1 MTVARDSTRR
11 ATETPQ
17 QNSVSAV
24 RAPKSGPAAGILR
37 LQASAGNRAVVQALR
52 QPRSIRRMPADFAKT
67 KALTLGTAW
76 EFNLQSGWG
85 LFGYGPWDSILASV
99 RTYAGLRD
107 DQYEERTAGL
117 TNLLPLINGWE
128 AEHRSAKDLSK
139 EDKEKAGALKTL
151 RALIDKEHRELAAA
165 ATVDENSQSIKAP
178 RFKGDYM
185 LEQVLR
191 GQTSLVLGD
200 RGPYVTKAQQ
210 ALADTSHLA
219 SDKVT
224 GEIDASTET
233 AVKAFQKQHTLPES
247 GKVDKPTMG
256 KLDTLFLGHSVEK
269 TLAQA
274 PSVGPK
280 SGPGEFAWG
289 SAPAELTGGTRD
301 LGGEDEKA
309 AKEAVKTSQ
318 KAGPSGTEPAFVSNL
333 PGKGTYEVRLK
344 ALVLALV
351 ENQYN
356 WLAKGKAAKRKS
368 SDLLDWAHIET
379 VAARSKQETDAAFG
393 KFAVGP
399 PLKHGA
405 GIHDAWDHKVNLL
418 KDPTAQESAANWRV
432 EKLLTGHKDVR
443 ALDLE
448 HGAIQSRDA
457 EKKIVEKVKA
467 EIVAAKRDD
476 LLEIHKAWPAFAS
489 GGEVNIQRF
498 KATTDAGNRDE
509 MWHLFQTV
517 VHEYLHTL
525 EHSRYKGYQS
535 KLEQQA
541 GAFTLREGVVEYF
554 TYTVLES
561 VTYDDALR
569 TLVEGTF
576 HDSLKKH
583 PIPKYGGYSERANAE
598 KLAGTVG
605 ARNVMA
611 AFFLGDVEKIGGN
624 V

>member
-1 MTVARDSTRR
+1 
-11 ATETPQ
+11 
-17 QNSVSAV
+17 
-24 RAPKSGPAAGILR
+24 
-37 LQASAGNRAVVQALR
+37 VVQALR
-52 QPRSIRRMPADFAKT
+52 RPRSVQRMPADFAKT

-76 EFNLQSGWG
+76 EFNVQSGWG
-85 LFGYGPWDSILASV
+85 LFGYGPWDAILASV
-99 RTYAGLRD
+99 RAYAGLRD
-107 DQYEERTAGL
+107 EQYEERTADL
-117 TNLLPLINGWE
+117 TKMRPLIGSWE
-128 AEHRSAKDLSK
+128 AEHAGAKDLSK
-139 EDKEKAGALKTL
+139 EDTAKADAVKTL

-165 ATVDENSQSIKAP
+165 ATVNEKSQSIKAP

-200 RGPYVTKAQQ
+200 RGLYVTKVQQ

-233 AVKAFQKQHTLPES
+233 AVKAFQKQQSLPES

-256 KLDTLFLGHSVEK
+256 KLDALFLGHSVEK

-274 PSVGPK
+274 PSVGLK

-301 LGGEDEKA
+301 LGVEDEKA
-309 AKEAVKTSQ
+309 AKDAVKTSQ
-318 KAGPSGTEPAFVSNL
+318 KAGAGGSEPTFVSNL

-351 ENQYN
+351 KNQYDR
-356 WLAKGKAAKRKS
+356 LAKGKAAKRKP
-368 SDLLDWAHIET
+368 SDLLDWGHIES
-379 VAARSKQETDAAFG
+379 VAARSKQATDAVFG

-399 PLKHGA
+399 PLRHGA
-405 GIHDAWDHKVNLL
+405 GIHDAWDQKVNLL
-418 KDPTAQESAANWRV
+418 KDTTAQDSAANWRV
-432 EKLLTGHKDVR
+432 EKLLTGNQDVR
-443 ALDLE
+443 ALDVE

-467 EIVAAKRDD
+467 EIVAAKKDE
-476 LLEIHKAWPAFAS
+476 LLEIHKAWPAYAS

-525 EHSRYKGYQS
+525 EHSRYKGYQT

-554 TYTVLES
+554 THTVLDS

-569 TLVEGTF
+569 TLVEGAF
-576 HDSLKKH
+576 HDSSKKH
-583 PIPKYGGYSERANAE
+583 PIPQYTGYSERANAE

-624 V
+624 A

>member
-1 MTVARDSTRR
+1 MSAAAASSSVGSASKQACQACST
-11 ATETPQ
+11 
-17 QNSVSAV
+17 S
-24 RAPKSGPAAGILR
+24 
-37 LQASAGNRAVVQALR
+37 
-52 QPRSIRRMPADFAKT
+52 
-67 KALTLGTAW
+67 
-76 EFNLQSGWG
+76 SGWAR
-85 LFGYGPWDSILASV
+85 PTPRERSRASS
-99 RTYAGLRD
+99 RR
-107 DQYEERTAGL
+107 
-117 TNLLPLINGWE
+117 
-128 AEHRSAKDLSK
+128 
-139 EDKEKAGALKTL
+139 
-151 RALIDKEHRELAAA
+151 RALIDNEHRELAAA
-165 ATVDENSQSIKAP
+165 ATVDETNQKIKAP

-191 GQTSLVLGD
+191 GQTSLVVGD
-200 RGPYVTKAQQ
+200 RGLYVTKVQQ

-224 GEIDASTET
+224 GDIDASTET
-233 AVKAFQKQHTLPES
+233 ALKAFQKQHTLPES

-274 PSVGPK
+274 PSVRPAA
-280 SGPGEFAWG
+280 GEPAWG
-289 SAPAELTGGTRD
+289 SAPAELTGGTHD

-333 PGKGTYEVRLK
+333 PGKGTYQVRLK

-379 VAARSKQETDAAFG
+379 VAARSKQETDAVFG

-432 EKLLTGHKDVR
+432 EKLLTGHQDVR

-541 GAFTLREGVVEYF
+541 GAFTLPRGSGGIF
-554 TYTVLES
+554 HLHRARISDLRRHATHPGRGHLPRQLEEAPDPQ
-561 VTYDDALR
+561 VRRLLR
-569 TLVEGTF
+569 T
-576 HDSLKKH
+576 SQ
-583 PIPKYGGYSERANAE
+583 R
-598 KLAGTVG
+598 
-605 ARNVMA
+605 
-611 AFFLGDVEKIGGN
+611 
-624 V
+624 